1 MFKVKYSL
9 VVSLVCICR
18 VTFSQQKNDT
28 TLLNEVNITDYRINK
43 STDNFSQTKTDS
55 ASQSAFLT
63 STMPQLLLQ
72 QNACLVKSYGQG
84 NIASLGIRGSTA
96 EETAVLWN
104 GMNINNP
111 MLGQADISLL
121 PVGFFNSMSIQK
133 GALSGYWGSG
143 AMAGVLNLQSG
154 TQQTK
159 GLTIQASTSYS
170 SMQNSTQWLSVNYT
184 GSKLSS
190 STKLLADISQNKYR
204 YYKNTDTSLIKQ
216 MQQHA
221 QAKQFALMQDFAYK
235 LKANQQLGL
244 HFWLQDADRN
254 SPYTTSELLQQNAN
268 QKDRIFR
275 SMIDWK
281 VTKQK
286 VVFNTK
292 LAFFDEALVYNDT
305 TTATYTNSNFK
316 TFALDADMQYQI
328 GKDFVLSGG
337 TSNMLSVATSPN
349 FVSQKYLLKNALFEN
364 ISWKSKHNFFVVNVY
379 ARQEVFNSTTFVPT
393 EGITTTLNIFKWL
406 AWKTNAGTVYRYPTL
421 NDLYWNPGGNPNL
434 KPEQGQSEETS
445 LQVKHQVKKISI
457 AFTGTIFS
465 RDIHNNIMWLP
476 GSGANWSPV
485 NILRVWS
492 RGVET
497 NTEITYRSNRFKT
510 SLNILTN
517 YIESTSQQTQSDN
530 GHYIQM
536 PYTPMYSGSAI
547 LFVEYRN
554 WMIRSAYTYTGY
566 RYLSTDNYSYL
577 TPYTLLDIRIAHTF
591 ACKNFV
597 LNVFAEVNN
606 VLNENYQSITQYG
619 MPLRNYKAGLIIQY
633 HKPINNNHT

>member
-1 MFKVKYSL
+1 M
-9 VVSLVCICR
+9 
-18 VTFSQQKNDT
+18 FSQQKKDT
-28 TLLNEVNITDYRINK
+28 MLLNEVNITDYRIHK

-55 ASQSAFLT
+55 TTQSAFLT

-154 TQQTK
+154 AQQTK
-159 GLTIQASTSYS
+159 GLTVQASTSYS
-170 SMQNSTQWLSVNYT
+170 SMRNSTQWFSVNYT

-190 STKLLADISQNKYR
+190 STKVLVDISQNKYQ

-216 MQQHA
+216 TQQHA
-221 QAKQFALMQDFAYK
+221 QVKQFALMQDFAYK
-235 LKANQQLGL
+235 LKTNQQLGL

-254 SPYTTSELLQQNAN
+254 NPYTASGLPQNAN
-268 QKDRIFR
+268 QEDRIFR
-275 SMIDWK
+275 SMFDWK

-292 LAFFDEALVYNDT
+292 FAFFDEALIYNDT
-305 TTATYTNSNFK
+305 TIATYTNNNFK

-328 GKDFVLSGG
+328 GKGFALSGG
-337 TSNMLSVATSPN
+337 TSNMLSLANSPN
-349 FVSQKYLLKNALFEN
+349 YTVQKHLLKDALFEN
-364 ISWKSKHNFFVVNVY
+364 ISWNSPTNFFIANIY

-393 EGITTTLNIFKWL
+393 GGFTTTLNIFKWL
-406 AWKTNAGTVYRYPTL
+406 AWKTNMGTVYRYPTF
-421 NDLYWNPGGNPNL
+421 NELYWNQGGNPNL
-434 KPEQGQSEETS
+434 KPEQGHSEETS
-445 LQVKHQVKKISI
+445 LQIKYPIKKFSI
-457 AFTGTIFS
+457 AFTGTVFS
-465 RDIHNNIMWLP
+465 RNIHNNIIWLP
-476 GSGANWSPV
+476 QENSANWSPINV
-485 NILRVWS
+485 LQVWS

-497 NTEITYRSNRFKT
+497 NTEIAYKSNRFKT

-517 YIESTSQQTQSDN
+517 YILSTSLPDN
-530 GHYIQM
+530 GQYLQM
-536 PYTPMYSGSAI
+536 PYTPMYSGSVI
-547 LFVEYRN
+547 LFVEYRD
-554 WMIRSAYTYTGY
+554 WMVRGAYTYTGY

-577 TPYTLLDIRIAHTF
+577 SPYTLLDLRIARTF
-591 ACKNFV
+591 TCHNFM

-606 VLNENYQSITQYG
+606 VLNENYQSYSQYG
-619 MPLRNYKAGLIIQY
+619 MPLRNYKAGLIIQF
-633 HKPINNNHT
+633 HSRA

>member
-9 VVSLVCICR
+9 VVVFVCICC
-18 VTFSQQKNDT
+18 TAFSQQKNDT
-28 TLLNEVNITDYRINK
+28 MLLNEVNITDYRIHK

-55 ASQSAFLT
+55 TTQSAFLT

-111 MLGQADISLL
+111 MLGQSDISLL
-121 PVGFFNSMSIQK
+121 PVGFFNSMSVQK

-154 TQQTK
+154 PQQTK
-159 GLTIQASTSYS
+159 GLTVQASTSYS

-184 GSKLSS
+184 GSELSS
-190 STKLLADISQNKYR
+190 STKFFVDVSENKYQ
-204 YYKNTDTSLIKQ
+204 YYRNTDTSLIKQ
-216 MQQHA
+216 TQQHA
-221 QAKQFALMQDFAYK
+221 QANQLGIMQDFAYK

-244 HFWLQDADRN
+244 HLWLQDANRN
-254 SPYTTSELLQQNAN
+254 IPYTASGLPLNAN

-275 SMIDWK
+275 YMLDWK
-281 VTKQK
+281 VNKQK

-292 LAFFDEALVYNDT
+292 FAFFNEGMIYNNITDAIYSVYNFIT
-305 TTATYTNSNFK
+305 L
-316 TFALDADMQYQI
+316 ALDADAQYKI
-328 GKDFVLSGG
+328 NKSFTLSGG
-337 TSNMLSVATSPN
+337 TSNMFSIASSPN
-349 FVSQKYLLKNALFEN
+349 FTTQKHLLKDALFEN
-364 ISWKSKHNFFVVNVY
+364 ISWNSNNNFFIANVY
-379 ARQEVFNSTTFVPT
+379 ARQEVFNSATFVPT
-393 EGITTTLNIFKWL
+393 GGFTTTLNIFKWL
-406 AWKTNAGTVYRYPTL
+406 AWKTNAGTVYRYPTF
-421 NDLYWNPGGNPNL
+421 NELYWNPGGNPNL
-434 KPEQGQSEETS
+434 KPEQGHSEETS
-445 LQVKHQVKKISI
+445 LQIKHQIKKFSI
-457 AFTGTIFS
+457 VFTGTIFS
-465 RDIHNNIMWLP
+465 RNIHNNIIWLP
-476 GSGANWSPV
+476 QENSANWSPINV
-485 NILRVWS
+485 LQVWS

-497 NTEITYRSNRFKT
+497 NTEVAYKSNRFKT

-517 YIESTSQQTQSDN
+517 YIMSTSLPDN
-530 GHYIQM
+530 GQYLQM

-554 WMIRSAYTYTGY
+554 WMVRGAYTYTGY

-577 TPYTLLDIRIAHTF
+577 SPYTLLDIRIARTF
-591 ACKNFV
+591 TCHNFM
-597 LNVFAEVNN
+597 LNVYAEVNN
-606 VLNENYQSITQYG
+606 ALNENYQSITQYG

-633 HKPINNNHT
+633 HKPINNHT